1 MFLSLYPYMQTVTLT
16 VARTEHLQ
24 PNSMPKLWAGQTA
37 ATCPSALSRG
47 WEDPTIPPS
56 LTQSRTRLRTP
67 SLSIVMS
74 VLSLF
79 GFYFLSPP
87 DHVP

>member
-1 MFLSLYPYMQTVTLT
+1 MFLSLHPYVQTVTLT
-16 VARTEHLQ
+16 AAHTEHLR

-37 ATCPSALSRG
+37 ATCPSAPSRG
-47 WEDPTIPPS
+47 REDPTIAPP
-56 LTQSRTRLRTP
+56 LTQRRTRLRIP

-79 GFYFLSPP
+79 GFYFLSHP